1 MHFTKKNSFEKRI
14 ELKNK
19 LKQQKIL
26 KFPGAYNP
34 LTAKLIAEIG
44 FEGIYISGGVMAN
57 DLGIPDIG
65 LTTLKEV
72 SYRANQISRVTD
84 LPAIVD
90 ADTGF
95 GDCKKTIETF
105 ENLGLSG
112 CHIEDQIDQKRCG
125 HLDNKEIISSATMVN
140 KIKTAVKA
148 KKDKNF
154 LVIART
160 DANSV
165 EGLKKTIEIF
175 EQLGLSGCHIED
187 QIDEKRCGHL
197 DNKEIIPSATM
208 VNKIKTAVKAK
219 KDKNFLVIARTDA
232 NSVEGI
238 KKTINRVKAYEDAG
252 ADIIF
257 PEAMKDEK
265 EFEQIRKN
273 SKANLL
279 ANMTEFGKS
288 KLLSANELENL
299 GYNIVIYPVT
309 TQRLAMKSVEDG
321 LRTIMNDGHQ
331 NNIIDKMQTRKRL
344 YELVEY
350 EKYNTPDKKI
360 TDFKTDGHE

>member
-1 MHFTKKNSFEKRI
+1 MHFTKKNPSEKRI

-19 LKQQKIL
+19 LKKQKIL
-26 KFPGAYNP
+26 RFPGAYNP
-34 LTAKLIAEIG
+34 LTAKLITEIG
-44 FEGIYISGGVMAN
+44 FDGTYISGAVMAN

-84 LPAIVD
+84 LPSIVD

-105 ENLGLSG
+105 E
-112 CHIEDQIDQKRCG
+112 
-125 HLDNKEIISSATMVN
+125 
-140 KIKTAVKA
+140 
-148 KKDKNF
+148 
-154 LVIART
+154 
-160 DANSV
+160 
-165 EGLKKTIEIF
+165 
-175 EQLGLSGCHIED
+175 QLGLSGCHVED

-197 DNKEIIPSATM
+197 DNKEIIPLGKM
-208 VNKIKTAVKAK
+208 VNKIKTAINAR
-219 KDKNFLVIARTDA
+219 KDKNFLIIARTDA

-238 KKTINRVKAYEDAG
+238 TKTIERVKAYENAG
-252 ADIIF
+252 ADMIF

-265 EFEQIRKN
+265 EFEKIRKN
-273 SKANLL
+273 SNVYLL
-279 ANMTEFGKS
+279 ANMTEFGKT
-288 KLLSANELENL
+288 KLLSSKELENL
-299 GYNIVIYPVT
+299 GYSIVIYPVT

-321 LRTIMNDGHQ
+321 LDVVMKDGHQ

-350 EKYNTPDKKI
+350 EKYNTTDKKI

>member
-1 MHFTKKNSFEKRI
+1 MHFTKKNPSEKRI

-19 LKQQKIL
+19 LKKQKIL
-26 KFPGAYNP
+26 RFPGAYNP
-34 LTAKLIAEIG
+34 LSAKLISEIG
-44 FEGIYISGGVMAN
+44 FDGVYVSGAVMAN

-72 SYRANQISRVTD
+72 SYRANQISKVTD
-84 LPAIVD
+84 LPSIVD

-112 CHIEDQIDQKRCG
+112 CHIEDQIEQKRCG
-125 HLDNKEIISSATMVN
+125 HLDNKEIISLDKMVK
-140 KIKTAVKA
+140 KIKTASKS
-148 KKDKNF
+148 KKDENF
-154 LVIART
+154 LIIART

-165 EGLKKTIEIF
+165 EGLNKTIE
-175 EQLGLSGCHIED
+175 
-187 QIDEKRCGHL
+187 
-197 DNKEIIPSATM
+197 
-208 VNKIKTAVKAK
+208 
-219 KDKNFLVIARTDA
+219 
-232 NSVEGI
+232 
-238 KKTINRVKAYEDAG
+238 RVKAYEDAG
-252 ADIIF
+252 ADMIF

-273 SKANLL
+273 TKVNLL

-288 KLLSANELENL
+288 KLLSANTLEKL
-299 GYNIVIYPVT
+299 GYNIIIYPVS
-309 TQRLAMKSVEDG
+309 TQRLAMKNVEDG
-321 LRTIMNDGHQ
+321 LKVIFKDGHQ

-350 EKYNTPDKKI
+350 EKYNTLDKKI
-360 TDFKTDGHE
+360 TDFKTDNHE

>member
-1 MHFTKKNSFEKRI
+1 MHFTKKKPAEKRI
-14 ELKNK
+14 EFKKKLDNK
-19 LKQQKIL
+19 KIL

-44 FEGIYISGGVMAN
+44 FDGVYISGAVMSN

-84 LPAIVD
+84 LPSIVD

-95 GDCKKTIETF
+95 KNCKKTIDTF
-105 ENLGLSG
+105 ENLGL
-112 CHIEDQIDQKRCG
+112 
-125 HLDNKEIISSATMVN
+125 T
-140 KIKTAVKA
+140 
-148 KKDKNF
+148 
-154 LVIART
+154 
-160 DANSV
+160 
-165 EGLKKTIEIF
+165 
-175 EQLGLSGCHIED
+175 GCHIED

-197 DNKEIIPSATM
+197 DNKQIIPSEEM
-208 VNKIKTAVKAK
+208 VKKIKSCVSAR
-219 KDKNFLVIARTDA
+219 KDKNFLIIARTDA
-232 NSVEGI
+232 NIVEGLD
-238 KKTINRVKAYEDAG
+238 KTIDRIKAYEEAG

-265 EFEQIRKN
+265 EFEKIRKN
-273 SKANLL
+273 SQVGLL

-288 KLLSANELENL
+288 KLLSANELQNL

-309 TQRLAMKSVEDG
+309 TQRLAMKNVEDG
-321 LRTIMNDGHQ
+321 LKIIFKEGHQ
-331 NNIIDKMQTRKRL
+331 NSIIHKMQTRKRL

-350 EKYNTPDKKI
+350 EKYNKLDKKI

>member
-1 MHFTKKNSFEKRI
+1 MHFTKKKASEKRI
-14 ELKNK
+14 DFKNK
-19 LKQQKIL
+19 LKEQKIL
-26 KFPGAYNP
+26 RFPGAYNP
-34 LTAKLIAEIG
+34 LTAKLISEIG
-44 FEGIYISGGVMAN
+44 FDGVYVSGAVMAN
-57 DLGIPDIG
+57 DLGVPDIG
-65 LTTLKEV
+65 ITTLKQV
-72 SYRANQISRVTD
+72 SYRANQISKVTD
-84 LPAIVD
+84 LPSIVD

-105 ENLGLSG
+105 ESLGLSG
-112 CHIEDQIDQKRCG
+112 CHIEDQIEQKRCG
-125 HLDNKEIISSATMVN
+125 HLDNKELISLDKMAK
-140 KIKTAVKA
+140 KIKIASES

-154 LVIART
+154 LIIART

-165 EGLKKTIEIF
+165 EGLNKTIERI
-175 EQLGLSGCHIED
+175 
-187 QIDEKRCGHL
+187 
-197 DNKEIIPSATM
+197 
-208 VNKIKTAVKAK
+208 
-219 KDKNFLVIARTDA
+219 
-232 NSVEGI
+232 
-238 KKTINRVKAYEDAG
+238 KAYEDAG

-273 SKANLL
+273 TKANLL

-288 KLLSANELENL
+288 KLLSANTLEKL
-299 GYNIVIYPVT
+299 GYNIVIYPVS
-309 TQRLAMKSVEDG
+309 TQRLAMKNVEDG
-321 LRTIMNDGHQ
+321 LKAIFKDGHQ

>member
-1 MHFTKKNSFEKRI
+1 MHFAKKNSSQKRNGLRNN
-14 ELKNK
+14 LKKN
-19 LKQQKIL
+19 KIL

-34 LTAKLIAEIG
+34 LTAKLIEEIG
-44 FEGIYISGGVMAN
+44 FDGIYISGGVMSN
-57 DLGIPDIG
+57 DLGVPDIG

-84 LPAIVD
+84 LPSIVD

-95 GDCKKTIETF
+95 KNCKETIETF

-112 CHIEDQIDQKRCG
+112 CHIEDQI
-125 HLDNKEIISSATMVN
+125 E
-140 KIKTAVKA
+140 
-148 KKDKNF
+148 
-154 LVIART
+154 
-160 DANSV
+160 
-165 EGLKKTIEIF
+165 
-175 EQLGLSGCHIED
+175 
-187 QIDEKRCGHL
+187 EKRCGHL
-197 DNKEIIPSATM
+197 DNKEIIPTKEM
-208 VNKIKTAVKAK
+208 VKKIKTSVSSR
-219 KDKNFLVIARTDA
+219 KDENFVIIARTDA
-232 NSVEGI
+232 NTVEGLD
-238 KKTINRVKAYEDAG
+238 KTIDRIKAYEDAG

-265 EFEQIRKN
+265 EFEKVRKN
-273 SKANLL
+273 SKVSLL

-288 KLLSANELENL
+288 KLLSANKLENL

-309 TQRLAMKSVEDG
+309 TQRLAMKNVEDG
-321 LRTIMNDGHQ
+321 LKVIFKDGHQ

-350 EKYNTPDKKI
+350 EKYNTPEKKI